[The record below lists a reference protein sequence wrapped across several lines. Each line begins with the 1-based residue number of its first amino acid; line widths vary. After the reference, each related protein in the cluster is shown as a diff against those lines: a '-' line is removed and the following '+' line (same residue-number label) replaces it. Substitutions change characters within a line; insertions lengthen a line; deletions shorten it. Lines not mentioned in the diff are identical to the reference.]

1 MRLKNSIKLKK
12 MKNLKIDMR
21 KIEKKLKQDKKLEKY
36 IIQKLKMKN

>member
-21 KIEKKLKQDKKLEKY
+21 KIEKKLKQDKMLEKY